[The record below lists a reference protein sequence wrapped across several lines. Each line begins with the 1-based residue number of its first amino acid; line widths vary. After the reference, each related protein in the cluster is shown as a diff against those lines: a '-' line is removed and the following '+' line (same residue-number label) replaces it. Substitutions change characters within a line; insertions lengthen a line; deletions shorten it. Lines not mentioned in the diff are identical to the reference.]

1 MDDMSYTWILKQ
13 FNYSVFFVNIGEG
26 PLLAFDFLPR
36 ELHYWMNKNKAELH
50 FGR

>member
-1 MDDMSYTWILKQ
+1 MSYTWILKQ
-13 FNYSVFFVNIGEG
+13 FNYSVFFVNIEEG